1 MLDMS
6 TNYAMLS
13 NFITQH
19 IFHLLYLLVQ
29 MMIHKYLLFRQIY
42 TDRQTD
48 AYMTNTDRKYQSNM
62 LEHCRY

>member
-1 MLDMS
+1 MS

-42 TDRQTD
+42 TDRQTH
-48 AYMTNTDRKYQSNM
+48 TWQTQTGNISPT
-62 LEHCRY
+62 C